1 MPTSSQS
8 HEGIPPH
15 EDNILGN
22 IDESNWLHRNDA
34 YQMVEIAGRLRVV
47 AVPLGHETQTISN
60 VTADIAPGISLGIC
74 TV

>member
-8 HEGIPPH
+8 HEGILPD

-34 YQMVEIAGRLRVV
+34 YQMVEIAGRLRAVV
-47 AVPLGHETQTISN
+47 VPLVHKTQTISN
-60 VTADIAPGISLGIC
+60 VTADIAPGISLGVC
-74 TV
+74 KV